1 MQWGSTSCSVDSME
15 HIEADGPLAQSDH
28 ALAFLAAYGWAMWAV
43 QEFEY
48 KLAVLTILRSPVK
61 SPNRR
66 IDSAQKLHSALQK
79 QFGTVQ
85 HHLGRASAK
94 ELQNLLPEDLS
105 ESLRAKLDD
114 LIDIRNDL
122 AHDYLRR
129 TLAESAPD
137 LQAALR
143 AVQAL
148 GQRFVDAGE
157 ELLELAEAG
166 VAGRP
171 ANLSD
176 EQFDNLQRLGR
187 AAAAGTPLD
196 QALAELAAPVPE

>member
-1 MQWGSTSCSVDSME
+1 ME
-15 HIEADGPLAQSDH
+15 DMGADGPLSQSDQ
-28 ALAFLAAYGWAMWAV
+28 AMAFLAAYGWAMWAV
-43 QEFEY
+43 QQFEY
-48 KLAVLTILRSPVK
+48 RLAVLTILRSPVR

-79 QFGTVQ
+79 QFATVQ
-85 HHLGRASAK
+85 HRLGRASAN
-94 ELQNLLPEDLS
+94 ELQNLLPDDLS
-105 ESLRAKLDD
+105 KTLRANLDD
-114 LIDIRNDL
+114 LIDVRNDL

-129 TLAESAPD
+129 TLGAPAPD

-148 GQRFVDAGE
+148 GQRFVDAGD

-166 VAGRP
+166 VAARP

-187 AAAAGTPLD
+187 ATAAGTPLD
-196 QALAELAAPVPE
+196 QALAELADPIPD